1 MMSNNLKQ
9 DYASVFLEMTPDSG
23 VLLAEECL
31 QIGVEATMPTA
42 MGLSTCTRMV
52 DARAR

>member
-9 DYASVFLEMTPDSG
+9 DYAPVFLEMTSDSG
-23 VLLAEECL
+23 VRLEEECL
-31 QIGVEATMPTA
+31 QIGAEATMPTA
-42 MGLSTCTRMV
+42 AGLSTCTRMV